1 MIKNR
6 LALFVLGAIT
16 ATSIIGI
23 THLAWNPQKMTKVHN
38 LEYPLLLSSD
48 EVSNGA
54 SFLPKGTTLYF
65 DKSYPEGITRY
76 KVYVNVDR
84 TPLKLTD
91 LADPTEINPID
102 GAIPDKFI
110 LKKLLQTHPLSKQD
124 LALILKSPGL
134 SKEEVKEVFE
144 EYLRQ

>member
-6 LALFVLGAIT
+6 LVLFIFGAIT
-16 ATSIIGI
+16 ATSVISI
-23 THLAWNPQKMTKVHN
+23 TNLAGKPQKMTKVHI

-48 EVSNGA
+48 EVSNA
-54 SFLPKGTTLYF
+54 TSFLPKGTTLYF
-65 DKSYPEGITRY
+65 EKSYPEGITRY

-84 TPLKLTD
+84 TPLNLTD

-102 GAIPDKFI
+102 GAVPDKGI

-124 LALILKSPGL
+124 LASILKSPKL
-134 SKEEVKEVFE
+134 SKEDVKEVFE
-144 EYLRQ
+144 EYLRH